1 MSKQSLLLMAAL
13 VAFLFGAPLSAAERH
28 FSCGPDLLQ
37 QSETEGDKKKKEGEE
52 EEEEE
57 PDCE

>member
-13 VAFLFGAPLSAAERH
+13 VAFLFGAPLSAAERYS
-28 FSCGPDLLQ
+28 SCGPGLLQ
-37 QSETEGDKKKKEGEE
+37 QTQTDSEEKKKEGEE